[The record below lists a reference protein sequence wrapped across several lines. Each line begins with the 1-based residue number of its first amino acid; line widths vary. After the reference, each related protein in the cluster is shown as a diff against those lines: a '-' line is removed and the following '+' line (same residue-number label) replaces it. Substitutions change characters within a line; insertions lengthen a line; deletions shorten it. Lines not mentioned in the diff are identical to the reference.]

1 VIIGT
6 LNALKLQGFVS
17 FYFQLPSAQGRS
29 GVLSSV
35 ERERIELEVKS
46 LSRRKRSRSWKLS
59 LRLSRAQRRT
69 AGNVEVIINF

>member
-1 VIIGT
+1 MIIGT
-6 LNALKLQGFVS
+6 LNDLKLQGFVL

-29 GVLSSV
+29 GVLPSV

-46 LSRRKRSRSWKLS
+46 LSRRKRGRPRKLS
-59 LRLSRAQRRT
+59 FRLSGAQRRT